1 MKWKLHALTIEGGSR
16 DEGILRRW
24 HESFSS
30 LSTSADAADIA
41 LALDI
46 VSQVPPSPPRA
57 PNFKQEN
64 LIEYYID
71 GDLITVHFPRF
82 GQLRLDLAKRISEGK
97 IVREA
102 LTAYGVFED
111 LVAIGL
117 SPHLRRRD
125 YFLIHAFAAT
135 PSPTPPPS
143 ANSPMGEGSRVGVLI
158 VGNIGAGKTT
168 TGMSLLN
175 AGWKLLSNDSPII
188 NGDAKILS
196 YPGLLAA
203 YPNTFARFE
212 ATKYLLTP
220 SLHPPPSVNSPMGE
234 GRGEGQSKITVAA
247 EKIWRDVWVESATA
261 GMIIF
266 PQIESRRDHYLEPI
280 SQPEALRLIIPHAI
294 EQWDRAMIPRHL
306 EILNRLIQ
314 SAPAYRLHL
323 SPDVLSIPFVIDS
336 RLRPSGF

>member
-1 MKWKLHALTIEGGSR
+1 MKWKLHALTIEGDSR
-16 DEGILRRW
+16 DDEILRRW
-24 HESFSS
+24 HDSFSS
-30 LSTSADAADIA
+30 LSASADAADIA
-41 LALDI
+41 LTLDT
-46 VSQVPPSPPRA
+46 VSQVPPSPPRQ

-71 GDLITVHFPRF
+71 GDLVIVHFPRF

-102 LTAYGVFED
+102 LSTYGVFED
-111 LVAIGL
+111 LIAIGL

-125 YFLIHAFAAT
+125 YFLIHAFAALT
-135 PSPTPPPS
+135 PSP
-143 ANSPMGEGSRVGVLI
+143 SPFARDREGRGVLI

-188 NGDAKILS
+188 NGDGKILS

-212 ATKYLLTP
+212 ATKHLSP
-220 SLHPPPSVNSPMGE
+220 SLVGDIPT
-234 GRGEGQSKITVAA
+234 GEGQGGGKITAAA
-247 EKIWRDVWVESATA
+247 EKIWRDVWIESAAA
-261 GMIIF
+261 GMIVF
-266 PQIESRRDHYLEPI
+266 PKIEPRGEHQLEPI
-280 SQPEALRLIIPHAI
+280 SPPEALRLIIPHAI
-294 EQWDRAMIPRHL
+294 EHWDKAMIPRHL

-314 SAPAYRLHL
+314 SAPAYCLHVA
-323 SPDVLSIPFVIDS
+323 PDVLSIPNVITTS
-336 RLRPSGF
+336 LRN